1 MSEARAG
8 MVSAAMRMPAIYHD
22 APRQRYGERQQQH
35 GHQRTN
41 HRYSPSVPYCR
52 VQRPHHRNVTCNR
65 GFRPIAPAWPG
76 GWGGILH
83 WNAARAGAKLKT
95 RRGCAIFGGSPMN
108 PATQIML
115 SGALTFGVPLALAV
129 RDLVTLRR
137 NPPGGGWSPEPP
149 EPARPAPSG
158 GGMPTDRALPACLIE
173 AAMGDPARAR
183 RRVLEHV

>member
-1 MSEARAG
+1 
-8 MVSAAMRMPAIYHD
+8 
-22 APRQRYGERQQQH
+22 
-35 GHQRTN
+35 
-41 HRYSPSVPYCR
+41 
-52 VQRPHHRNVTCNR
+52 
-65 GFRPIAPAWPG
+65 
-76 GWGGILH
+76 
-83 WNAARAGAKLKT
+83 
-95 RRGCAIFGGSPMN
+95 MN

-137 NPPGGGWSPEPP
+137 NPPGGGWNPEPP

-158 GGMPTDRALPACLIE
+158 GGMPIDRALPACLIE